1 MTVLTLNIHHRGE
14 HGVPV
19 PRIIQ
24 KICFD
29 RLLARVLFLRAYN
42 VRQQQTEAAV
52 NTLWSDESFCSL
64 PCNIVFVYLLFFRF
78 TFNKLRQL
86 LWT

>member
-29 RLLARVLFLRAYN
+29 RMLARVLCLRAYN
-42 VRQQQTEAAV
+42 VDEPQPKTAV
-52 NTLWSDESFCSL
+52 YMRCFIFFTDRF
-64 PCNIVFVYLLFFRF
+64 YLLTLVVHAEQSTGVVCVSVR
-78 TFNKLRQL
+78 
-86 LWT
+86 

>member
-1 MTVLTLNIHHRGE
+1 VAEYLNLSTYIAALYYGITIIIVSLATAMTVLTLNIHHRGE

-29 RLLARVLFLRAYN
+29 RLLARILFLRAYN
-42 VRQQQTEAAV
+42 VKQQQTEAAV
-52 NTLWSDESFCSL
+52 SYD
-64 PCNIVFVYLLFFRF
+64 LL
-78 TFNKLRQL
+78 
-86 LWT
+86 